1 VIEIAGYRVTKLV
14 GRGATA
20 SVYHAVQLSLERE
33 VAIKVLHPEL
43 AADPKAAARFLDEAR
58 LLAGLSHPHVVP
70 VWDVG
75 VEAGGLPYFSM
86 RYLPGGDLAGRIAD
100 GPLDPESLA
109 RILFGLA
116 KALEHIHARGLVH
129 RDVTPGNI
137 LFDLHGAPYLTD
149 FGVARGLLG
158 ARAAALADLAPAVV
172 RYASPEQ
179 IRGAVVDHRADL
191 YSLGVVA
198 YEALCGRVPFDGGDP
213 FVIAYAH
220 VFEPPPPLPP
230 AFGRW
235 RPLVEQ
241 ALAKLPEDRIP
252 NAAAM
257 AAMVER
263 CAPEQVSG
271 LHAAIRAPHLEH
283 IRTLRPEEP
292 ALPGTG
298 AAVPPQSDHLA
309 THVAEA
315 GSWYRGAPGRSGAA
329 RGPGGRGWW
338 LLLPV
343 FALALVVAGWL
354 LWPRA
359 PDPAMGRVPTP
370 APEPQPDPLPERPS
384 ARPEPIPDSWLGPR
398 SPEPA
403 AATEPEADLDLEQL
417 PTVQDPVLELVR
429 RGRALLAAQRLMMP
443 PGASAHDRF
452 RLALEIDPNATE
464 AKRGLADVGRAYLAL
479 ANAADTLEARLGFW
493 ARGLESTEGV
503 DLAEPVRAEIRAA
516 LAAERD
522 LHLSE
527 AQAAL
532 ARWDGEAARAAF
544 ERALLVDPHAPG
556 AAEGLEEAARVGRPG
571 YRFRDALGDAG
582 EGPELVV
589 VGAFALGVSAV
600 TVAEFRRFWRERG
613 AALEAARP
621 SCRDRESG
629 WRASRRRTWEDPGFE
644 QGDAH
649 PVVCV
654 GIAEAEAYVR
664 WLGEL
669 SGQRY
674 RLPRASEWLVAW
686 EGPAACADANRGD
699 QRFRARYGGRS
710 GASCDDGFA
719 ETSPVRRFAAVGVG
733 LYDMD
738 GNVREWSA
746 DCAVMGRGGCRE
758 RLALGSAWLSV
769 DEPEPVQRA
778 LSVEYAYNSVGFR
791 VLRELD

>member
-1 VIEIAGYRVTKLV
+1 MIEIAGYRVSELV

-43 AADPKAAARFLDEAR
+43 AADPKAAARFLEEAR

-75 VEAGGLPYFSM
+75 VAASGLPYFSM
-86 RYLPGGDLAGRIAD
+86 RYLPGGDLAARIAA

-137 LFDLHGAPYLTD
+137 LFDRQGAPFLTD

-158 ARAAALADLAPAVV
+158 ARASALADLAPAVV

-198 YEALCGRVPFDGGDP
+198 YEALCGRVPFAGGDP
-213 FVIAYAH
+213 FAIAYAH

-241 ALAKLPEDRIP
+241 ALAKLPEDRVP

-283 IRTLRPEEP
+283 IRTLPPEEP

-298 AAVPPQSDHLA
+298 AVVPAHSDHLA
-309 THVAEA
+309 THVAA
-315 GSWYRGAPGRSGAA
+315 SGPRYRGAPGRSGTAQRP
-329 RGPGGRGWW
+329 RGWGWW
-338 LLLPV
+338 LLPSLC
-343 FALALVVAGWL
+343 ALALVVAGWL
-354 LWPRA
+354 LWPRV
-359 PDPAMGRVPTP
+359 PDPAIGPVPTLAP
-370 APEPQPDPLPERPS
+370 AQQPDPPPERPS
-384 ARPEPIPDSWLGPR
+384 ARPEPMPDPLLGPR
-398 SPEPA
+398 SPEPDLPA
-403 AATEPEADLDLEQL
+403 DPDADLDLDQL
-417 PTVQDPVLELVR
+417 PTVQDPVVDLVR
-429 RGRALLAAQRLMMP
+429 RGRALLAAQRLMLP
-443 PGASAHDRF
+443 PGGSAHDRF
-452 RLALEIDPNATE
+452 RLALSIDPNAVE
-464 AKRGLADVGRAYLAL
+464 AKRGLADVGRGYLAL
-479 ANAADTLEARLGFW
+479 ASAADTLEARLGFW

-503 DLAEPVRAEIRAA
+503 DLAEPIRAEIRVAMRE
-516 LAAERD
+516 ERD
-522 LHLSE
+522 LHLAE
-527 AQAAL
+527 AAAAL
-532 ARWDGEAARAAF
+532 ARWDGEVARAAF
-544 ERALLVDPHAPG
+544 ERALLVDPNAPG
-556 AAEGLEEAARVGRPG
+556 VAEGLVEAARVGRPG
-571 YRFRDALGDAG
+571 YRFRDSLGDAG

-589 VGAFALGVSAV
+589 IGAYALGVSAV
-600 TVAEFRRFWRERG
+600 TVGEFRRFWLERG
-613 AALEAARP
+613 AGLEAGRTN
-621 SCRDRESG
+621 CRERESG
-629 WRASRRRTWEDPGFE
+629 RRGSRRRTWEDPGFAQNE
-644 QGDAH
+644 TH

-654 GIAEAEAYVR
+654 GVTEAEAYVR
-664 WLGEL
+664 WLSER

-674 RLPRASEWLVAW
+674 RLPRASEWLAAW
-686 EGPAACADANRGD
+686 DGPAACADANRGD
-699 QRFRARYGGRS
+699 QRFRARHGGRT
-710 GASCDDGFA
+710 GPSCDDGFA
-719 ETSPVRRFAAVGVG
+719 ETSPARRFAAVGVG

-746 DCAVMGRGGCRE
+746 DCAVTGRGGCRE

-778 LSVEYAYNSVGFR
+778 LSVEHSYNSVGFR